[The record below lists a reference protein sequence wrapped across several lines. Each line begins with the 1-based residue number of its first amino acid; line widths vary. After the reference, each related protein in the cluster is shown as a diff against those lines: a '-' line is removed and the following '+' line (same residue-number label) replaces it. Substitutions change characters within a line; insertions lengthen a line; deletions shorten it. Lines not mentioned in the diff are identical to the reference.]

1 MELPHHDGAG
11 NPLKQAV
18 HELVLRRLL
27 LDEAQRLG
35 VQGGSDDDRIEAL
48 FAREVRVP
56 RADDAAC
63 RTFYAQRPQLFRSG
77 ALVEARHILFQ
88 VTPEAPLELLRT
100 TAQAVLDALKLAPE
114 RFGELAAQYSN

>member
-1 MELPHHDGAG
+1 MGISVNGIDIDDADIARELPHHDGAG

-48 FAREVRVP
+48 
-56 RADDAAC
+56 
-63 RTFYAQRPQLFRSG
+63 
-77 ALVEARHILFQ
+77 
-88 VTPEAPLELLRT
+88 
-100 TAQAVLDALKLAPE
+100 
-114 RFGELAAQYSN
+114 